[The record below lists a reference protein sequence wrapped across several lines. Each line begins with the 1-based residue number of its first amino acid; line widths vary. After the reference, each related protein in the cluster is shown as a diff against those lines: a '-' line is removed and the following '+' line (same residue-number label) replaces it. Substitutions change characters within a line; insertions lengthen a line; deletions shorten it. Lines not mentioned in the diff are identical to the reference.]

1 MNIAQALALLTQAT
15 ATAAQLI
22 QQAQV
27 IGQIVAQA
35 QSQGRAE
42 LTAEELTQV
51 QQIDNSARQLLVQ
64 QITAAL
70 QK

>member
-1 MNIAQALALLTQAT
+1 MNIAQALALLMQAT

-22 QQAQV
+22 QQTQV
-27 IGQIVAQA
+27 IGQIVATA
-35 QSQGRAE
+35 QSQGRSE
-42 LTAEELTQV
+42 LTADELAQV